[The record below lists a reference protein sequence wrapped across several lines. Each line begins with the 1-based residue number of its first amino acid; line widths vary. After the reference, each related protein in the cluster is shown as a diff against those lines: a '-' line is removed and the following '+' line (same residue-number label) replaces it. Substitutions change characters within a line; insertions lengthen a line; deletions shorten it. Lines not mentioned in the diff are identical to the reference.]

1 MAEINVSRNMLM
13 GTKAFAALLE
23 MLDKMDSN
31 RLAYTR
37 FHGKDDILASALNDE
52 GKIDPQKASENLMVM
67 EVDPKLSEEFK
78 TAVTRAGIPMAW
90 PTYIEPAKEE
100 GGLAKMHC
108 FIVFPR
114 SEVPN
119 MQQVIDDF
127 TQKQVAA
134 DPMSKEDMLEWLRTN
149 QNGETQVGKIAI
161 DKDIYDFMSR
171 SNMLNVPRAELGEN
185 KVDQTM
191 ELCVPV
197 DMGDSVLET
206 VKMAEALYSGSFRQ
220 LEESRER
227 ERTEIMNNLLS
238 KAKDDKKTSIIVDRS
253 NPSDYIRFDQ
263 DGFSHFVDTPEG
275 PQMVDRCLRKD
286 RNYEQDLYGILCGMH
301 ACKEYEGEDLA
312 KEEKLHALQEHGP
325 ELEGITVTERVHQLK
340 LRYIEEMMQAGE
352 ITGRTYRQ
360 ADEQEKA
367 QQEAFKGRMKDDVVR
382 MGHSLDELSSKGM
395 GLSSAAGD
403 LRGDMNQIKGMILS
417 PMAAESTKDLSDLN
431 DAQGWKELISKRLLL
446 DHRTEEER
454 DRYLSLFDELAEG
467 MSKEEPEVQKEF
479 LNEFNRTT
487 HDIFERD
494 YHYTT
499 EEVRVEMVDL
509 REEIEQS
516 RERETEL
523 DIVR

>member
-1 MAEINVSRNMLM
+1 MSEISVSRNMLL

-37 FHGKDDILASALNDE
+37 FHGKDDILALALNDE

-78 TAVTRAGIPMAW
+78 ASVTRAGIPISW
-90 PTYIEPAKEE
+90 PTYIEPAKEAGE
-100 GGLAKMHC
+100 LAKMHC

-134 DPMSKEDMLEWLRTN
+134 EPMSKEDMMEWLRKN

-161 DKDIYDFMSR
+161 DKDIYDFMTR
-171 SNMLNVPRAELGEN
+171 TNMLNVPRAELGEN

-227 ERTEIMNNLLS
+227 SRVEIMNKLLAG
-238 KAKDDKKTSIIVDRS
+238 AKNDMHLSIVVDRS
-253 NPSDYIRFDQ
+253 NPSDYVKFDKE
-263 DGFSHFVDTPEG
+263 GFSHFIDTPEG

-301 ACKEYEGEDLA
+301 SCKEYDGKELEN
-312 KEEKLHALQEHGP
+312 EEKLHALQKHGP

-367 QQEAFKGRMKDDVVR
+367 QQEAFKGRMKDDVIR

-395 GLSSAAGD
+395 GLSGAAGD
-403 LRGDMNQIKGMILS
+403 LRGDMHQIKGMILS
-417 PMAAESTKDLSDLN
+417 PVAAESTKDLSDLN
-431 DAQGWKELISKRLLL
+431 DAQGWKELISEHLLL
-446 DHRTEEER
+446 DHRTQDEKE
-454 DRYLSLFDELAEG
+454 RYLALFDDLAEG
-467 MSKEEPEVQKEF
+467 MSREEPEVQREF
-479 LNEFNRTT
+479 LTEFTKTT
-487 HDIFERD
+487 QDIFERD
-494 YHYTT
+494 YRYNS
-499 EEVRVEMVDL
+499 ESVRVEMVDL
-509 REEIEQS
+509 REEIAQS
-516 RERETEL
+516 REKETEL